1 MKRHSF
7 KTLLALCTAAVTAT
21 TAAHAQDVP
30 RLSGVF
36 PAGAQAGQSVEVTVR
51 GSALLGAKKIWFS
64 GPGGVMEDGL
74 TGEIAGG
81 SITVDA
87 AAKPLHQAKCANCHE
102 LRSPANRSLSPEQ
115 WAQTVERMVKQHA
128 APLSPEEAAKVI
140 AYLQALTRA
149 GELKVKVNVPKD
161 AVPGKRELRVVTAN
175 GVTTAATFEVGS
187 LPEVLSE
194 GVKTSRETPQ
204 KLALPVVV
212 NGTIKESG
220 QRDWFSFAA
229 KKGERVTIS
238 LQAFRL
244 NQVSPT
250 FFNPALYLYDA
261 TGTLVAKSSGY
272 DNVLFGNDPVLEL
285 SPPADETYT
294 LLVRDL
300 LYHANPLSNYRLAVG
315 ASLPVDARFAGG
327 VIVRPGDTVT
337 PSLAA
342 TPPLPA
348 GMTQATV
355 AVPATA
361 SWGIF
366 AARTPA
372 GDLPIVIGNAPDGGA
387 PITGDPATAP
397 ATPLPAAFHGAIT
410 QTGSA
415 SDVKARNIFK
425 VKTTRA
431 NVPVYF
437 TSLSLGSRLRPT
449 FIVHRA
455 TGEYVTGH
463 YADRPMNFRLDNAF
477 REPGEY
483 IVHVFDAD
491 NKGGENFG
499 YVWETYDATPE
510 FALSATPDA
519 VNLLPGGTAA
529 VTVEVKRRENIAGAI
544 SVSARD
550 LPPGVTTLPC
560 IIPPD
565 HDRATL
571 VFRADANAAINA
583 KPMIVEG
590 TYTAADGKT
599 TVRRALPVEFYR
611 GPNNDQRPIER
622 SLQSVA
628 VVDSEPSPAV
638 SVAVEGAENGLA
650 LRIDRETEIK
660 VKITRRDGFKGD
672 LFVVPMN
679 FPPGVSLRGNTYVG
693 GDKSE
698 AALTL
703 YADGNAKFL
712 KGERPAKDLPPM
724 TLAFAIRP
732 NGVGERDYIACTA
745 PITLRLKPEELKK

>member
-1 MKRHSF
+1 MKRYLSV
-7 KTLLALCTAAVTAT
+7 ALVALSVFAT
-21 TAAHAQDVP
+21 AHAQDVP

-51 GSALLGAKKIWFS
+51 GSALLGAKKVWFS
-64 GPGGVMEDGL
+64 GPGGVMESGL

-81 SITVDA
+81 SATVDA
-87 AAKPLHQAKCANCHE
+87 TAKPLHQAKCANCHE

-128 APLSPEEAAKVI
+128 APLSPEEATKVI
-140 AYLQALTRA
+140 GYLQALTRA
-149 GELKVKVNVPKD
+149 GELKVKIAVPKD
-161 AVPGKRELRVVTAN
+161 AVPGKREMRVVTAN
-175 GVTTAATFEVGS
+175 GVTTAATFEVGA
-187 LPEVLSE
+187 LPETISE
-194 GVKTSRETPQ
+194 GVKTSLAIPQ

-212 NGTIKESG
+212 NGTINQSG
-220 QRDWFSFAA
+220 QRDYFSFDA
-229 KKGERVTIS
+229 KKGERITVS
-238 LQAFRL
+238 LQAYRL

-261 TGTLVAKSSGY
+261 SGKVVSKSVGF

-285 SPPADETYT
+285 SPPADGTYT
-294 LLVRDL
+294 VLVRDL
-300 LYHANPLSNYRLAVG
+300 LYHANPLSNYRLSIG
-315 ASLPVDARFAGG
+315 TGLPVDARFVGG

-337 PSLAA
+337 PSLVASL
-342 TPPLPA
+342 PLPA

-366 AARTPA
+366 AARTA
-372 GDLPIVIGNAPDGGA
+372 VGDLPVVIGNAPDGGV
-387 PITGDPATAP
+387 PITGDPATAT

-415 SDVKARNIFK
+415 TDVKARNIFK

-431 NVPVYF
+431 NIPVYF
-437 TSLSLGSRLRPT
+437 TSLSLGSRLRPW

-483 IVHVFDAD
+483 IVHVFDGEG
-491 NKGGENFG
+491 KGGENFG
-499 YVWETYDATPE
+499 YVWEAYDAAPE
-510 FALSATPDA
+510 FALTATPDA

-529 VTVEVKRRENIAGAI
+529 VTVEVKRRENIAGPI
-544 SVSARD
+544 TVSVRD
-550 LPPGVTTLPC
+550 LPAGVTTLPC
-560 IIPPD
+560 TIPPD

-571 VFRADANAAINA
+571 VFRAEPTAAINA
-583 KPMIVEG
+583 QPVIVEG
-590 TYTAADGKT
+590 TYTGADGKP
-599 TVRRALPVEFYR
+599 TVRRALPVDFYR
-611 GPNNDQRPIER
+611 SPNNEYRPIER

-638 SVAVEGAENGLA
+638 SVSVEGSEKGLG
-650 LRIDRETEIK
+650 LTIDRETEIK
-660 VKITRRDGFKGD
+660 VKIARRDGFKGD

-679 FPPGVSLRGNTYVG
+679 FPPGISLRGNTYVG

-698 AALTL
+698 VALTL
-703 YADGNAKFL
+703 YADGNARFL

-724 TLAFAIRP
+724 TVTFAIRP
-732 NGVGERDYIACTA
+732 NGVGDRDYIASTT
-745 PITLRLKPEELKK
+745 PITLFAKEEPPKK

>member
-1 MKRHSF
+1 MKRYLSVF
-7 KTLLALCTAAVTAT
+7 LILSSGIAAT
-21 TAAHAQDVP
+21 AHAQDVP

-36 PAGAQAGQSVEVTVR
+36 PAGVQAGQSVEVTVR

-81 SITVDA
+81 SVTVDA

-128 APLSPEEAAKVI
+128 APLSPDESAKVI

-149 GELKVKVNVPKD
+149 GELKVKVAVPKD

-175 GVTTAATFEVGS
+175 GVTTAAVFEVGA
-187 LPEVLSE
+187 LPEVVSE
-194 GVKTSRETPQ
+194 GAKTSREAPQ
-204 KLALPVVV
+204 KIVLPVVV
-212 NGTIKESG
+212 NGTIKDSG
-220 QRDWFSFAA
+220 QRDWFAFVAR
-229 KKGERVTIS
+229 KGEPVTIS
-238 LQAFRL
+238 LQAYRL

-250 FFNPALYLYDA
+250 FFNPALYLYD
-261 TGTLVAKSSGY
+261 GSGKLISKSVGY
-272 DNVLFGNDPVLEL
+272 DNVLFGNDPAMEL
-285 SPPADETYT
+285 VAPADGTYT
-294 LLVRDL
+294 VLVRDL
-300 LYHANPLSNYRLAVG
+300 LYHANPLSHYRLAVG
-315 ASLPVDARFAGG
+315 TGLPVDARFVGG
-327 VIVRPGDTVT
+327 VITRPGDTVT
-337 PSLAA
+337 PNLAA
-342 TPPLPA
+342 SMPLPA
-348 GMTQATV
+348 GMTRATI
-355 AVPATA
+355 AVPVTA

-366 AARTPA
+366 SARTPA
-372 GDLPIVIGNAPDGGA
+372 GDLPVVIGNAPDGGA

-397 ATPLPAAFHGAIT
+397 ATPLPAAFRGAIT
-410 QTGSA
+410 KTGSA
-415 SDVKARNIFK
+415 TDVTARNIFK

-431 NVPVYF
+431 NVSVYF

-449 FIVHRA
+449 FIVTRP

-463 YADRPMNFRLDNAF
+463 YADRPMNFRLENAF

-483 IVHVFDAD
+483 IVHVFDGD
-491 NKGGENFG
+491 GKGGGDFG
-499 YVWETYDATPE
+499 YVWEAYDTAPE
-510 FALSATPDA
+510 FALTATPDA

-529 VTVEVKRRENIAGAI
+529 VTVEAKRRENITGPI
-544 SVSARD
+544 TVSVRD

-560 IIPPD
+560 TIPPD

-571 VFRADANAAINA
+571 VFRAEPTAAINA
-583 KPMIVEG
+583 NPVIVEG
-590 TYTAADGKT
+590 TYAGADGKP
-599 TVRRALPVEFYR
+599 TVRRALPVDFYR
-611 GPNNDQRPIER
+611 APNNDYRPIER
-622 SLQSVA
+622 GLQSVA
-628 VVDSEPSPAV
+628 VIDSEPSPAV
-638 SVAVEGAENGLA
+638 SVSVEGAEKGLA
-650 LRIDRETEIK
+650 LTIDRETEIK

-672 LFVVPMN
+672 LFIIPLN

-703 YADGNAKFL
+703 YADGNARFL

-724 TLAFAIRP
+724 VVTFAIRP
-732 NGVGERDYIACTA
+732 NGVGDRDYIACTP
-745 PITLRLKPEELKK
+745 PISLTAKETIPTK